1 MRTTFRGHFENANQA
16 KNTRDD
22 LINCGIP
29 QEQIHV
35 DEDTHTIRVMM
46 PAAGNAEIFEVF
58 DRHGVTH

>member
-1 MRTTFRGHFENANQA
+1 MTTTIRGHFENSNQA
-16 KNTRDD
+16 RNTRDD

-29 QEQIHV
+29 REQIHV

-46 PAAGNAEIFEVF
+46 PAAENAEILEIF